1 VFIRFGTNK
10 EKLLDEVTNITC
22 SQFLI
27 LRVFCTGAD
36 VISHMCT
43 FSKYKPEHQGKV

>member
-1 VFIRFGTNK
+1 MFIRFGTNK
-10 EKLLDEVTNITC
+10 VKLLYEVTYITC
-22 SQFLI
+22 SQFLS
-27 LRVFCTGAD
+27 LWGLCTGDD